1 MLFLLLF
8 ILTKLILFSITTPSH
23 ICKMDKAS
31 IIASSYQFQPTA
43 EQLVFC
49 RQMAEFLSGN
59 IDHKCFILR
68 GYAGTGK
75 TTSVAALVKSLPAF
89 RLRASLLAP
98 TGRAAKVMTS
108 YSGRTALT
116 IHKKI
121 YRKKSAVSTELAF
134 QLAPNLAEH
143 TLFIIDEASMI
154 ADEWNTRNGSSFLK
168 DVMEFIFNGKNCG
181 VLFVGDTAQLPPV
194 GSLDSPAL
202 NKSYLEDH
210 FGLKVAETE
219 LREVVRQGQKSGILA
234 NASML
239 RNLINA
245 HIAAVETDEGDGKI
259 ALPHFITRGFRDVFR
274 MTGLKLVEGLEYAYG
289 KFDIENSLVVCR
301 SNKSANVYN
310 QQIRARI
317 LYREEELT
325 GGDQIMIVRNNYFWL
340 PDNES
345 TSFIANGDMAR
356 IIRVRNE
363 EERYGFRFSEVLLEF
378 LDYPDA
384 GQITCKVM
392 LDTLTGESPNLS
404 YEDSNK
410 LFEGLMIDYEHISNK
425 KERLLAIKQDPFY
438 NALQIKF
445 AYAVTCHKA
454 QGGQWDAVFVD
465 QGYLTDE
472 MIDLEFLRWLYT
484 AVTRAKMEL
493 FLVNFASNLFGE
505 AAEEEF

>member
-1 MLFLLLF
+1 
-8 ILTKLILFSITTPSH
+8 
-23 ICKMDKAS
+23 MDKAS
-31 IIASSYQFQPTA
+31 IIAGSYQFQPTD
-43 EQLVFC
+43 EQLIFC
-49 RQMAEFLSGN
+49 RQMADFLSGE
-59 IDHKCFILR
+59 IDNKCFILR

-121 YRKKSAVSTELAF
+121 YRKRSAVSMDMSF

-154 ADEWNTRNGSSFLK
+154 ADEWNTKNGSSFLK
-168 DVMEFIFNGKNCG
+168 DVMEFVYNRKNCA

-202 NKSYLEDH
+202 NKTYVEQN
-210 FGLKVAETE
+210 FGLQVTETE

-239 RNLINA
+239 RDLINT
-245 HIAAVETDEGDGKI
+245 HIEALEGDAEEKI
-259 ALPHFITRGFRDVFR
+259 ALPHFITKGYKDIFR
-274 MTGLKLVEGLEYAYG
+274 MTGLKLVEGLEYAYR

-310 QQIRARI
+310 QQIRARL

-325 GGDQIMIVRNNYFWL
+325 GGDQIMVVRNNYFWL
-340 PDNES
+340 PDNEA

-356 IIRVRNE
+356 IVRVRNE
-363 EERYGFRFSEVLLEF
+363 EERYGFRFSEVQLEF

-384 GQITCKVM
+384 GQVTCKVM
-392 LDTLTGESPNLS
+392 LDTLAGETPNLS
-404 YEDSNK
+404 YDDSKK
-410 LFEGLMIDYEHISNK
+410 LYEGVSLDYEHISNK
-425 KERLLAIKQDPFY
+425 KERLLAIKQDPYY

-472 MIDLEFLRWLYT
+472 MVDLEFLRWLYT

-493 FLVNFASNLFGE
+493 FLVNFAPNLFAE
-505 AAEEEF
+505 VAEEQF

>member
-1 MLFLLLF
+1 
-8 ILTKLILFSITTPSH
+8 
-23 ICKMDKAS
+23 MDKAS
-31 IIASSYQFQPTA
+31 IIAQSYQFQPTA
-43 EQLVFC
+43 EQFVFC
-49 RQMAEFLSGN
+49 QQMADFLSGELDN
-59 IDHKCFILR
+59 RCFILR

-75 TTSVAALVKSLPAF
+75 TTSVAALVKVLPKF
-89 RLRASLLAP
+89 KLRAILLAP

-121 YRKKSAVSTELAF
+121 YRKRSAVGLDMSF
-134 QLAPNLAEH
+134 QLAPNLAEN

-154 ADEWNTRNGSSFLK
+154 ADEWNTKNGSSFLK
-168 DVMEFIFNGKNCG
+168 DVMEFIYNGKNCA

-194 GSLDSPAL
+194 GSMDSPAL
-202 NKSYLEDH
+202 NKDYVAQN
-210 FGLKVAETE
+210 FGLRVTETE
-219 LREVVRQGQKSGILA
+219 LREVVRQGRESGILA

-239 RNLINA
+239 RDLINA
-245 HIAAVETDEGDGKI
+245 HIENISEGNGEEKV
-259 ALPHFITRGFRDVFR
+259 ALPQFFTKGYKDIFR
-274 MTGLKLVEGLEYAYG
+274 MTGVKLVEGLEYAYR

-310 QQIRARI
+310 QQIRARL

-325 GGDQIMIVRNNYFWL
+325 GGDQIMVVRNNYFWL

-356 IIRVRNE
+356 IVRVRNE
-363 EERYGFRFSEVLLEF
+363 EERYGFRFSEVQLEF
-378 LDYPDA
+378 LDYPEA
-384 GQITCKVM
+384 GQVTCKVM
-392 LDTLTGESPNLS
+392 LDTLQAETPNLP
-404 YEDSNK
+404 YEDSKK
-410 LFEGLMIDYEHISNK
+410 LFEGLVEDYEHITNK
-425 KERLLAIKQDPFY
+425 RERMLAIKEDPYY

-472 MIDLEFLRWLYT
+472 MVDLEFLRWLYT
-484 AVTRAKMEL
+484 AITRAKQEL
-493 FLVNFASNLFGE
+493 FLVNFAQNLFRDPS
-505 AAEEEF
+505 EEQY